1 MDDHGRPVLSERAKK
16 LNQMEDLAE
25 ENKDIMARTRPND
38 VDAREKARDNYD
50 KANEIGSEILDKG
63 VNEQN
68 SKSVDAIYD
77 ERVSKILH
85 KMDDDLKD
93 RRWSSL
99 ESAGH
104 DRVTPCPTP
113 PREDSVNPS
122 DAEPKPSPIDFVLE
136 QQASEMPSINESD
149 GGD

>member
-93 RRWSSL
+93 RR
-99 ESAGH
+99 
-104 DRVTPCPTP
+104 
-113 PREDSVNPS
+113 
-122 DAEPKPSPIDFVLE
+122 
-136 QQASEMPSINESD
+136 
-149 GGD
+149 